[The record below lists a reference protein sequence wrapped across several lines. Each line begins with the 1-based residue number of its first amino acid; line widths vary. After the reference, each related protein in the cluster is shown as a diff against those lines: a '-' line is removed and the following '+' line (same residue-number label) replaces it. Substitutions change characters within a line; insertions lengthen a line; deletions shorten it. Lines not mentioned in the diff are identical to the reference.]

1 MTNRIYDSA
10 NPLPTPGAT
19 LVLSGDGNTIIGLE
33 VKNTVG
39 TAIQATGAQSIL
51 IGTAGSVIGQLN
63 ALDLQ
68 GVSNSVYNQGTITA
82 GSGTAIIGG
91 SGADTIINT
100 GTINFAPSAT
110 GTILIDL
117 GDGADF
123 YDGIKGIATVGLIK
137 LGAGNDTA
145 FGGAQAETFSGG
157 SGNNSID
164 GGGGIDTVDYSDATV
179 GVSVNLGGE
188 FAQWGGNS
196 DTLANIENVNGSAF
210 NDTIVGSSGNNIL
223 KGGDGDDTLEGGYGD
238 DRLEG
243 GEGAGRNTARYSSF
257 LDARVDLSITVAQS
271 TGGYG
276 TDTLIDIDNLEGGSG
291 ADTFIGNH
299 EDNRLV
305 GNAGNDTLTGGGGN
319 DTLDG
324 GSGQDMAVFSGASAD
339 YTRANNPDGSVTFTD
354 NRAGQD
360 GADTLKD
367 VRLVKFSDKI
377 IALTNSNPT
386 NIVLTST
393 AAFENKAVGT
403 VLGSLAGSDPD
414 GDVLTFSLVSNP
426 GGFFGLNSSGT
437 GLVLLK
443 ALDHETAAQ
452 HTIMIQ
458 AEDKYGGL
466 FTKTFTITVL
476 NVLETTPLVRY
487 GTSKGEQV
495 VGESGN
501 DRLFGLSGNDQ
512 LFGQIGNDKL
522 TGGKGNDT
530 LVGGAGKDVFVF
542 DQKPNAKSN
551 LDYIQDFNPKDDTI
565 HLSRK
570 FFTKLSKGALSSKA
584 FVTGNQFKDEDDR
597 ILYYKQGG
605 ALFYDP
611 DGSGSAK
618 AIQFAN
624 LAKGLKISHKDF
636 FVI

>member
-19 LVLSGDGNTIIGLE
+19 LVLSDGNTIIDLE

-51 IGTAGSVIGQLN
+51 VGTAGSVIGQVN

-82 GSGTAIIGG
+82 GSGKAIIGG

-100 GTINFAPSAT
+100 KTINFAPSAT
-110 GTILIDL
+110 GTVLIDL

-123 YDGIKGIATVGLIK
+123 YDGIKGTATGGLIK

-145 FGGAQAETFSGG
+145 FGGAQAEIFSGG
-157 SGNNSID
+157 SGSNSID
-164 GGGGIDTVDYSDATV
+164 GGGGIDTADYSDATV

-196 DTLANIENVNGSAF
+196 DTLANIENVNGSALD
-210 NDTIVGSSGNNIL
+210 DTIVGSSGNNTFR
-223 KGGDGDDTLEGGYGD
+223 GGAGNDTLEGGYGD
-238 DRLEG
+238 DSLDG
-243 GEGAGRNTARYSSF
+243 GAGNNTAHYSSF
-257 LDARVDLSITVAQS
+257 LGAWVDLSKSGSQS

-305 GNAGNDTLTGGGGN
+305 GSSGNDTLTGGGGN

-324 GSGQDMAVFSGASAD
+324 GSGQDMAVFAGASAD

-354 NRAGQD
+354 RQAGRD
-360 GADTLKD
+360 GADTLRD

-377 IALTNSNPT
+377 VALTNSNPT
-386 NIVLTST
+386 NVVLSST
-393 AAFENKAVGT
+393 TAFEDKAVGT
-403 VLGSLAGSDPD
+403 ILGTLAGSDPD
-414 GDVLTFSLVSNP
+414 GDALTYSLVSNP
-426 GGFFGLNSSGT
+426 GGFFGLNGSGT

-452 HTIMIQ
+452 HAIMVQ
-458 AEDKYGGL
+458 AEDKYGGVL
-466 FTKTFTITVL
+466 TKTFTITVL
-476 NVLETTPLVRY
+476 NVLETNPLVRY

-501 DRLFGLSGNDQ
+501 DRLFGLSGNEQ

-542 DQKPNAKSN
+542 DQKPSVKSN
-551 LDYIQDFNPKDDTI
+551 LDYIQDFNPKDDII

-570 FFTKLSKGALSSKA
+570 FFTKLSKGTLSSKA

-605 ALFYDP
+605 ALFYDR

>member
-1 MTNRIYDSA
+1 MTNRLIETAVTTDA
-10 NPLPTPGAT
+10 NTPAIT
-19 LVLSGDGNTIIGLE
+19 LMDPGNVIVAAA

-39 TAIQATGAQSIL
+39 TAIEAIGAQSIL
-51 IGTAGSVIGQLN
+51 VATAGSVIGQVN
-63 ALDLQ
+63 ALELQ
-68 GVSNSVYNQGTITA
+68 GASNSVYNQGTITA
-82 GSGTAIIGG
+82 GSGKAIIGG

-100 GTINFAPSAT
+100 GTINFATSAT
-110 GTILIDL
+110 GTVLIDL

-123 YDGIKGIATVGLIK
+123 YDGIKGIATGGLIR
-137 LGAGNDTA
+137 LGSGNDTA

-157 SGNNSID
+157 SGSNFID
-164 GGGGIDTVDYSDATV
+164 GGGGIDTIDYAEATV
-179 GVSVNLGGE
+179 GVSVKLSGE
-188 FAQWGGNS
+188 SGQWAGNS
-196 DTLANIENVNGSAF
+196 DTLANFENVTGSNH

-243 GEGAGRNTARYSSF
+243 GAGRNTAHYSSF

-276 TDTLIDIDNLEGGSG
+276 RDTLLDIDNLEGGSG
-291 ADTFIGNH
+291 ADTFIGNG
-299 EDNRLV
+299 ENNRLV

-324 GSGQDMAVFSGASAD
+324 GSGQDMAVFSGASGEYTITRVDQTTVTIAD
-339 YTRANNPDGSVTFTD
+339 KNQNRDGT
-354 NRAGQD
+354 
-360 GADTLKD
+360 DTLKD

-377 IALTNSNPT
+377 IALTNNSPT
-386 NIVLTST
+386 NVFLTST
-393 AAFENKAVGT
+393 SAFEDKAVGA
-403 VLGSLAGSDPD
+403 VVGSLAGSDPD
-414 GDVLTFSLVSNP
+414 GDALTFSLASNP

-458 AEDKYGGL
+458 AEDKYGGV
-466 FTKTFTITVL
+466 FTKTFTITVH
-476 NVLETTPLVRY
+476 NVVETTPLVRY

-495 VGESGN
+495 VGGSGN

-512 LFGQIGNDKL
+512 LFGQLGNDTL
-522 TGGKGNDT
+522 SGGKGNDT

-542 DQKPNAKSN
+542 DQKPNVKSN
-551 LDYIQDFNPKDDTI
+551 LDYIQDFAPKDDTI

-605 ALFYDP
+605 GLFYDP

>member
-1 MTNRIYDSA
+1 MTNRLIETAVTTDA
-10 NPLPTPGAT
+10 NTPAIT
-19 LVLSGDGNTIIGLE
+19 LMDPGNVIVAAAVT
-33 VKNTVG
+33 NTVG
-39 TAIQATGAQSIL
+39 TAIEAIGAQSIL
-51 IGTAGSVIGQLN
+51 VATAGSVIGQVN
-63 ALDLQ
+63 ALELQ
-68 GVSNSVYNQGTITA
+68 GASNSVYNQGTITA
-82 GSGTAIIGG
+82 GSGKAIIGG

-100 GTINFAPSAT
+100 GTINFATSAT
-110 GTILIDL
+110 GTVLIDL

-123 YDGIKGIATVGLIK
+123 YDGIKGIATGGLIR
-137 LGAGNDTA
+137 LGSGNDTA

-157 SGNNSID
+157 SGSNFID
-164 GGGGIDTVDYSDATV
+164 GGGGIDTIDYAEATV
-179 GVSVNLGGE
+179 GVSVNLSGE
-188 FAQWGGNS
+188 SGQWAGNS
-196 DTLANIENVNGSAF
+196 DTLANIENVTGSNH

-243 GEGAGRNTARYSSF
+243 GAGRNTARYSSF

-276 TDTLIDIDNLEGGSG
+276 RDTLLDIDNLEGGSG
-291 ADTFIGNH
+291 ADTFIGNG
-299 EDNRLV
+299 ENNRLV

-319 DTLDG
+319 DTVDG
-324 GSGQDMAVFSGASAD
+324 GSGQDMAVFSGASGEYTITRVDQTTVTIAD
-339 YTRANNPDGSVTFTD
+339 KNQNRDGT
-354 NRAGQD
+354 
-360 GADTLKD
+360 DTLKD

-377 IALTNSNPT
+377 IALTNNSPT
-386 NIVLTST
+386 NVFLTST
-393 AAFENKAVGT
+393 SAFEDKAVGA
-403 VLGSLAGSDPD
+403 VVGSLAGSDPD
-414 GDVLTFSLVSNP
+414 GDALTFSLASNP

-458 AEDKYGGL
+458 AEDKYGGV
-466 FTKTFTITVL
+466 FTKTFTITVH
-476 NVLETTPLVRY
+476 NVVETTPLVRY

-512 LFGQIGNDKL
+512 LFGQLGNDTL
-522 TGGKGNDT
+522 SGGKGNDT

-542 DQKPNAKSN
+542 DQKPNVKSN
-551 LDYIQDFNPKDDTI
+551 LDYIQDFAPKDDTI

-605 ALFYDP
+605 GLFYDP

>member
-1 MTNRIYDSA
+1 MTNRLIETAVTTDA
-10 NPLPTPGAT
+10 NTPAIT
-19 LVLSGDGNTIIGLE
+19 LMDPGNVIVAAAVT
-33 VKNTVG
+33 NTVG
-39 TAIQATGAQSIL
+39 TAIEAIGAQSIL
-51 IGTAGSVIGQLN
+51 VATAGSVIGQVN
-63 ALDLQ
+63 ALELQ
-68 GVSNSVYNQGTITA
+68 GASNSVYNQGTITA
-82 GSGTAIIGG
+82 GSGKAIIGG

-100 GTINFAPSAT
+100 GTINFATSAT
-110 GTILIDL
+110 GTVLIDL

-123 YDGIKGIATVGLIK
+123 YDGIKGIATGGLIR
-137 LGAGNDTA
+137 LGSGNDTA

-157 SGNNSID
+157 SGSNFID
-164 GGGGIDTVDYSDATV
+164 GGGGIDTIDYAEATV
-179 GVSVNLGGE
+179 GVSVNLSGE
-188 FAQWGGNS
+188 SGQWAGNS
-196 DTLANIENVNGSAF
+196 DTLANIENVTGSNH

-243 GEGAGRNTARYSSF
+243 GAGRNTARYSSF

-276 TDTLIDIDNLEGGSG
+276 RDTLLDIDNLEGGSG
-291 ADTFIGNH
+291 ADTFIGNG
-299 EDNRLV
+299 ENNRLV

-324 GSGQDMAVFSGASAD
+324 GSGQDMAVFSGASGEYTITRVDQTTVTIAD
-339 YTRANNPDGSVTFTD
+339 KNQNRDGT
-354 NRAGQD
+354 
-360 GADTLKD
+360 DTLKD

-377 IALTNSNPT
+377 IALTNNSPT
-386 NIVLTST
+386 NVFLTST
-393 AAFENKAVGT
+393 SAFEDKAVGA
-403 VLGSLAGSDPD
+403 VVGSLAGSDPD
-414 GDVLTFSLVSNP
+414 GDALTFSLASNP

-458 AEDKYGGL
+458 AEDKYGGV
-466 FTKTFTITVL
+466 FTKTFTITVH
-476 NVLETTPLVRY
+476 NVVETTPLVRY

-512 LFGQIGNDKL
+512 LFGQLGNDTL
-522 TGGKGNDT
+522 SGGKGNDT

-542 DQKPNAKSN
+542 DQKPNVKSN
-551 LDYIQDFNPKDDTI
+551 LDYIQDFAPKDDTI

-605 ALFYDP
+605 GLFYDP

>member
-1 MTNRIYDSA
+1 MTNRLIETAVTTDA
-10 NPLPTPGAT
+10 NTPAIT
-19 LVLSGDGNTIIGLE
+19 LMDPGNVIVAAA

-39 TAIQATGAQSIL
+39 TAIEAIGAQSIL
-51 IGTAGSVIGQLN
+51 VATAGSVIGQVN
-63 ALDLQ
+63 ALELQ
-68 GVSNSVYNQGTITA
+68 GASNSVYNQGTITA
-82 GSGTAIIGG
+82 GSGKAIIGG

-100 GTINFAPSAT
+100 GTINFATSAT
-110 GTILIDL
+110 GTVLIDL

-123 YDGIKGIATVGLIK
+123 YDGIKGIATGGLIR
-137 LGAGNDTA
+137 LGSGNDTA

-157 SGNNSID
+157 SGSNFID
-164 GGGGIDTVDYSDATV
+164 GGGGIDTIDYAEATV
-179 GVSVNLGGE
+179 GVSVNLSGE
-188 FAQWGGNS
+188 SGQWAGNS
-196 DTLANIENVNGSAF
+196 DTLANIENVTGSNH

-243 GEGAGRNTARYSSF
+243 GAGRNTARYSSF

-276 TDTLIDIDNLEGGSG
+276 RDTLLDIDNLEGGSG
-291 ADTFIGNH
+291 ADTFIGNG
-299 EDNRLV
+299 ENNRLV
-305 GNAGNDTLTGGGGN
+305 GNSGDDTLTGGGGN

-324 GSGQDMAVFSGASAD
+324 GSGQDMVVFSGASVEYTINRVDQVTVTIAD
-339 YTRANNPDGSVTFTD
+339 KNQNRDGT
-354 NRAGQD
+354 
-360 GADTLKD
+360 DTLKD

-377 IALTNSNPT
+377 IALTNNSPT
-386 NIVLTST
+386 NVFLTST
-393 AAFENKAVGT
+393 SAFEDKAVGA
-403 VLGSLAGSDPD
+403 VVGSLAGSDPD
-414 GDVLTFSLVSNP
+414 GDALTFSLASNP

-458 AEDKYGGL
+458 AEDKYGGV
-466 FTKTFTITVL
+466 FTKTFTITVH
-476 NVLETTPLVRY
+476 NVVETTPLVRY
-487 GTSKGEQV
+487 GTSKGEQL

-512 LFGQIGNDKL
+512 LFGQLGNDTL
-522 TGGKGNDT
+522 SGGKGNDT

-542 DQKPNAKSN
+542 DQKPNVKSN
-551 LDYIQDFNPKDDTI
+551 LDYIQDFAPKDDTI

-605 ALFYDP
+605 GLFYDP

>member
-1 MTNRIYDSA
+1 MTNRLIETAVTTDA
-10 NPLPTPGAT
+10 NTPAIT
-19 LVLSGDGNTIIGLE
+19 LMDPGNVIVAAA

-39 TAIQATGAQSIL
+39 TAIEAIGAQSIL
-51 IGTAGSVIGQLN
+51 VATAGSVIGQVN
-63 ALDLQ
+63 ALELQ
-68 GVSNSVYNQGTITA
+68 GASNSVYNQGTITA
-82 GSGTAIIGG
+82 GSGKAIIGG

-100 GTINFAPSAT
+100 GTINFATSAT
-110 GTILIDL
+110 GTVLIDL

-123 YDGIKGIATVGLIK
+123 YDGIKGIATGGLIR
-137 LGAGNDTA
+137 LGSGNDTA

-157 SGNNSID
+157 SGSNFID
-164 GGGGIDTVDYSDATV
+164 GGGGIDTIDYAEATV
-179 GVSVNLGGE
+179 GVSVNLSGE
-188 FAQWGGNS
+188 SGQWAGNS
-196 DTLANIENVNGSAF
+196 DTLANIENVTGSNH

-243 GEGAGRNTARYSSF
+243 GAGRNTARYSSF

-276 TDTLIDIDNLEGGSG
+276 RDTLLDIDNLEGGSG
-291 ADTFIGNH
+291 ADTFIGNG
-299 EDNRLV
+299 ENNRLV

-324 GSGQDMAVFSGASAD
+324 GSGQDMAVFSGASGEYTITRVDQTTVTIAD
-339 YTRANNPDGSVTFTD
+339 KNQNRDGT
-354 NRAGQD
+354 
-360 GADTLKD
+360 DTLKD

-377 IALTNSNPT
+377 IALTNNSPT
-386 NIVLTST
+386 NVFLTST
-393 AAFENKAVGT
+393 SAFEDKAVGA
-403 VLGSLAGSDPD
+403 VVGSLAGSDPD
-414 GDVLTFSLVSNP
+414 GDALTFSLASNP

-458 AEDKYGGL
+458 AEDKYGGV
-466 FTKTFTITVL
+466 FTKTFTITVH
-476 NVLETTPLVRY
+476 NVVETTPLVRY
-487 GTSKGEQV
+487 GTSKGEQL

-512 LFGQIGNDKL
+512 LFGQLGNDTL
-522 TGGKGNDT
+522 SGGKGNDT

-542 DQKPNAKSN
+542 DQKPNVKSN
-551 LDYIQDFNPKDDTI
+551 LDYIQDFAPKDDTI

-605 ALFYDP
+605 GLFYDP

>member
-1 MTNRIYDSA
+1 MTNRLIETAVTTDA
-10 NPLPTPGAT
+10 NTPAIT
-19 LVLSGDGNTIIGLE
+19 LMDPGNVIVAAAVT
-33 VKNTVG
+33 NTVG
-39 TAIQATGAQSIL
+39 TAIEAIGAQSIL
-51 IGTAGSVIGQLN
+51 VATAGSVIGQVN
-63 ALDLQ
+63 ALELQ
-68 GVSNSVYNQGTITA
+68 GASNSVYNQGTITA
-82 GSGTAIIGG
+82 GSGKAIIGG

-100 GTINFAPSAT
+100 GTINFATSAT
-110 GTILIDL
+110 GTVLIDL

-123 YDGIKGIATVGLIK
+123 YDGIKGIATGGLIR
-137 LGAGNDTA
+137 LGSGNDTA

-157 SGNNSID
+157 SGSNFID
-164 GGGGIDTVDYSDATV
+164 GGGGIDTIDYAEATV
-179 GVSVNLGGE
+179 GVSVNLSGE
-188 FAQWGGNS
+188 SGQWAGNS
-196 DTLANIENVNGSAF
+196 DTLANIENVTGSNH

-243 GEGAGRNTARYSSF
+243 GAGRNTARYSSF

-276 TDTLIDIDNLEGGSG
+276 RDTLLDIDNLEGGSG
-291 ADTFIGNH
+291 ADTFIGNG
-299 EDNRLV
+299 ENNRLV
-305 GNAGNDTLTGGGGN
+305 GNSGDDTLTGGGGN

-324 GSGQDMAVFSGASAD
+324 GSGQDMVVFSGASVEYTINRVDQVTVTIAD
-339 YTRANNPDGSVTFTD
+339 KNQNRDGT
-354 NRAGQD
+354 
-360 GADTLKD
+360 DTLKD

-377 IALTNSNPT
+377 IALTNNSPT
-386 NIVLTST
+386 NVFLTST
-393 AAFENKAVGT
+393 SAFEDKAVGA
-403 VLGSLAGSDPD
+403 VVGSLAGSDPD
-414 GDVLTFSLVSNP
+414 GDALTFSLASNP

-458 AEDKYGGL
+458 AEDKYGGV
-466 FTKTFTITVL
+466 FTKTFTITVH
-476 NVLETTPLVRY
+476 NVVETTPLVRY
-487 GTSKGEQV
+487 GTSKGEQL

-512 LFGQIGNDKL
+512 LFGQLGNDTL
-522 TGGKGNDT
+522 SGGKGNDT

-542 DQKPNAKSN
+542 DQKPNVKSN
-551 LDYIQDFNPKDDTI
+551 LDYIQDFAPKDDTI

-605 ALFYDP
+605 GLFYDP